1 MGGRGR
7 EGCVRLGDGLD
18 LVSAGCGV
26 SWEGAGSNLET
37 ALAVIC
43 MITGEV
49 RLLVWCTVNLCIDKI
64 SSAFRITSIHRSTGD
79 SLSY

>member
-7 EGCVRLGDGLD
+7 EGCVARRW
-18 LVSAGCGV
+18 VRFGCGV

-37 ALAVIC
+37 ALAAIC

-49 RLLVWCTVNLCIDKI
+49 CFLV
-64 SSAFRITSIHRSTGD
+64 
-79 SLSY
+79 